1 MRCLYSSTP
10 VIAGIWMSVIKQA
23 VSARREDARKSAA
36 DGKASTLYPSDRM
49 SLLMDSRK
57 N

>member
-10 VIAGIWMSVIKQA
+10 VIAGIWTSAIKQV

-36 DGKASTLYPSDRM
+36 DGKASTLYPNDRM
-49 SLLMDSRK
+49 SLLMESRK